1 VEGDDVIMVS
11 QSDTIFNTFQHLASL
26 IRMKTVSG
34 RWICDDVRRSSPARR
49 CVAVGENRFSDDAIA
64 VRDGPSFQST
74 APRGTHAQGACMP
87 EIHCNCERR
96 SDAEPAFSTVVA
108 AFSIGATTPR

>member
-1 VEGDDVIMVS
+1 MIMVS
-11 QSDTIFNTFQHLASL
+11 ERGAICNTFQYLASL
-26 IRMKTVSG
+26 IRMKTING
-34 RWICDDVRRSSPARR
+34 RRICDDVCRSSPARR

-64 VRDGPSFQST
+64 VRDGPSFQPI